1 MRILMLSDVYFPRVN
16 GVSTSIMT
24 FREELERMG
33 HEVVLVAPRYGVEG
47 EEENAGLVRVP
58 SSRVILD
65 PEDRMMHWGALNQRL
80 EQLWDEQPF
89 DLLHIHTPF
98 VAHYAGVSWAKRHGI
113 PCVETYHTFFEAYLH
128 HYIPFMPRFV
138 MRALARRFS
147 REQCNNV
154 DGLVIPSTLMQA
166 ELGRY
171 GVTVTSEVIP
181 TGIELEEFSDGD
193 GARFRAKHGINA
205 DRPVLLYLGRVA
217 FEKNIS
223 FLLDMLV
230 QVLQEKPET
239 LLVIAGEGPAEKSLH
254 AKVRH
259 LGLQGSVLFVGYLK
273 RGPALLDCYKAADVF
288 VFASRTETQGLVLL
302 EAMALGVPVVA
313 LSIMG
318 TRDILQPG
326 SGALVPEDD
335 VHDFAGKVVQL
346 LRDDELRRWLGA
358 EGVQY
363 IQHWK
368 ADRLAIRLD
377 QFYAQICQAHAARAV
392 LAGQTV

>member
-33 HEVVLVAPRYGVEG
+33 HEVVLVAPRYGVDG
-47 EEENAGLVRVP
+47 EEENERLVRVP

-65 PEDRMMHWGALNQRL
+65 PEDRMIHWGALNDQL
-80 EQLWDEQPF
+80 EKLWQEQPF

-98 VAHYAGVSWAKRHGI
+98 VAHYAGVRWAKRHGI

-154 DGLVIPSTLMQA
+154 DGLVVPSTLMQA

-171 GVTVTSEVIP
+171 GVNATSEVIP
-181 TGIELEEFSDGD
+181 TGIELEEFSAGD
-193 GARFRAKHGINA
+193 GLRFRATHGISPE
-205 DRPVLLYLGRVA
+205 RPVLLYLGRVA

-223 FLLDMLV
+223 FLLEMLV
-230 QVLQEKPET
+230 EVLRDKPDT
-239 LLVIAGEGPAEKSLH
+239 LLVVAGEGPAEKSLH
-254 AKVRH
+254 ERAKR
-259 LGLQGSVLFVGYLK
+259 LGLQDSVLFVGYLK
-273 RGPALLDCYKAADVF
+273 RGPELLDCYKAADVF

-335 VHDFAGKVVQL
+335 VSDFADKVLKL
-346 LRDDELRRWLGA
+346 LQDEELRKWLGA

-368 ADRLAIRLD
+368 ADRLAVRLEK
-377 QFYAQICQAHAARAV
+377 FYTQIQQAYNAKGV